1 MTGTYR
7 KAHRTSEARRQ
18 LKAELAVREALV
30 RQRAKYIRL
39 IGALVR
45 QHGLRVGTGGA
56 EEFLARFEK
65 AGVAEQIKSTVA
77 LLVAVLKVNE
87 QIRLSDAKLEKLAK
101 EDEQVQRLCTV
112 PSLGPVT
119 AAAFVAAIDDTKRFT
134 GPHQVQ
140 AYLGLVP
147 SEMSSGEKQRKGRI
161 TKMGNPRVRSLL
173 VQVAQSTMRLR
184 KASTSTLWEWPG
196 RIEVRR
202 GKNVAAVA
210 LARKVAGIFYAM
222 MRDATIFKPCG
233 RKEEARAKA
242 A

>member
-1 MTGTYR
+1 
-7 KAHRTSEARRQ
+7 
-18 LKAELAVREALV
+18 
-30 RQRAKYIRL
+30 RL

-77 LLVAVLKVNE
+77 PLVAVLKVLNE
-87 QIRLSDAKLEKLAK
+87 RIRLSDAKLGELAK
-101 EDEQVQRLCTV
+101 EDEQVQRLCSV
-112 PSLGPVT
+112 PSLETVT

-184 KASTSTLWEWPG
+184 KASTSTLWE
-196 RIEVRR
+196 
-202 GKNVAAVA
+202 
-210 LARKVAGIFYAM
+210 
-222 MRDATIFKPCG
+222 C
-233 RKEEARAKA
+233 
-242 A
+242 